1 MVPVTNI
8 RYIIIFNVCFITS
21 SHLGGHGC
29 FGKEL
34 WRHRSSCFRLPA
46 PFLDIRKRFFFTI
59 CISGKVFFFWKL
71 FWISGKVLFLGTFS
85 RYPEKCLLS
94 PPFLDISR
102 KGAGKKETFPE
113 IQKRCWKC
121 VFFPAPFLNIRK
133 SVFFQ
138 HLFRLLKKGTFSGTC
153 PVYPETCLFSWNFFW
168 NIRKSIVFKIWIYL
182 KCDTWQYMVC
192 SFLNLDIQETNI

>member
-1 MVPVTNI
+1 M
-8 RYIIIFNVCFITS
+8 Y
-21 SHLGGHGC
+21 
-29 FGKEL
+29 
-34 WRHRSSCFRLPA
+34 
-46 PFLDIRKRFFFTI
+46 IRK
-59 CISGKVFFFWKL
+59 SVFFWKL

-138 HLFRLLKKGTFSGTC
+138 HLFRLFKKGTFSGTC

-168 NIRKSIVFKIWIYL
+168 NIRKSIVFKMWIYL

-192 SFLNLDIQETNI
+192 SFLNLDIQETNIWIQNSTRRYWSCTTPMFNWKAWLLESGCTFYKKGNILPSRYWEIRVSCNCCF